1 LQLNSTLH
9 QEVRESPSPGQRNAT
24 STPLSPHLD
33 HQDERNVTQRDN
45 EGLIRQLGG
54 RAQTNNGYRTRKG
67 STMVVSGGGVPDMMT
82 GGRPVKK
89 QQKEKEP
96 QHRYKDEDTEAE
108 EIPTR
113 AQKRGKS

>member
-1 LQLNSTLH
+1 MQLNNNMRA
-9 QEVRESPSPGQRNAT
+9 EVGHLPQPGRQNMI

-33 HQDERNVTQRDN
+33 DRDERNVTQRDN
-45 EGLIRQLGG
+45 EGHMVQFAV
-54 RAQTNNGYRTRKG
+54 RAQTNSGYRTRKG
-67 STMVVSGGGVPDMMT
+67 STLVVSGGGVPDIMT

-96 QHRYKDEDTEAE
+96 AFRYEDMEAQ

-113 AQKRGKS
+113 AK

>member
-1 LQLNSTLH
+1 
-9 QEVRESPSPGQRNAT
+9 
-24 STPLSPHLD
+24 
-33 HQDERNVTQRDN
+33 
-45 EGLIRQLGG
+45 
-54 RAQTNNGYRTRKG
+54 
-67 STMVVSGGGVPDMMT
+67 MVVSGGGVPDMMT
-82 GGRPVKK
+82 GGRPIKK